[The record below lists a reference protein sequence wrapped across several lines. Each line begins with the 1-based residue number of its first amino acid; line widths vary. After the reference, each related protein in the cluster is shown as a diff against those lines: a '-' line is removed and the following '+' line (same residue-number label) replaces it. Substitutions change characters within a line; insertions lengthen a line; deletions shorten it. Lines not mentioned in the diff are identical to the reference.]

1 MVATEAPSA
10 HSGSVAVFYRAAEHF
25 SVETL
30 QTYGANIVSFQL
42 ASGDRRWFIV
52 GCYLAPDDAS
62 KIEDVLAAI
71 SQRPRGAALLVVGDF
86 NTDLDAPEDRER
98 DEGIAAAMTE
108 EVLEDMSGY
117 FLPKHKPWLKD
128 SRTWAMHRGGR

>member
-1 MVATEAPSA
+1 MALEYALTIA
-10 HSGSVAVFYRAAEHF
+10 
-25 SVETL
+25 
-30 QTYGANIVSFQL
+30 
-42 ASGDRRWFIV
+42 
-52 GCYLAPDDAS
+52 
-62 KIEDVLAAI
+62 DVVAAI
-71 SQRPRGAALLVVGDF
+71 RKWPRGDALLVVGDF